1 MKTTFSVLLATA
13 ILSSC
18 GGENTS
24 SNVESPGDEKTTKD
38 KALNTGAN
46 LLQDNG
52 THKYEVK
59 EEECVGCNLCQ
70 ITCPVTDCITMV
82 PQDTGEPYMNWTQ
95 DPRNPFRE
103 AS

>member
-1 MKTTFSVLLATA
+1 MNYKVIAQ
-13 ILSSC
+13 IDQDKCIGC
-18 GGENTS
+18 GRCYIACEDTS
-24 SNVESPGDEKTTKD
+24 HQSI
-38 KALNTGAN
+38 AN